1 MSFRQARGKIAL
13 IRVAS
18 AILPESFLPSSNSYL
33 AEHDAQWIVRLAM
46 SLFWSN
52 AANCLI
58 RGFSHTPRAIFFRSS
73 VIQTGPACLGHQ
85 LQTFASTAAVLQKS
99 ETAET
104 QEKEAKN
111 VAEAQN
117 QDRKAPRKSTAKT
130 SSLRRVAVEAQ
141 RSRGFVRGKGSKRFI
156 DPDVDTKVRALG
168 KTVGSLY

>member
-1 MSFRQARGKIAL
+1 MRVVSACEAPVFASVEAMDVMLLTRDPMMSFRQARGKIAL

-117 QDRKAPRKSTAKT
+117 QDRKDS
-130 SSLRRVAVEAQ
+130 RVAVLTQ
-141 RSRGFVRGKGSKRFI
+141 L
-156 DPDVDTKVRALG
+156 VDCHSVLRC
-168 KTVGSLY
+168 